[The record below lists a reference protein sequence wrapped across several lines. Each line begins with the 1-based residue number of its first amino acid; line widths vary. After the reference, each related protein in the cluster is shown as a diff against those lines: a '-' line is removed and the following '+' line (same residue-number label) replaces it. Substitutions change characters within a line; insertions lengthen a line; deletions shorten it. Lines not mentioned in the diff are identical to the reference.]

1 MNFLGD
7 SSHVLFD
14 MDGVLL
20 DTEPLYTVAY
30 DEVLAPF
37 GAILD
42 WATKST
48 MMGRTAPESA
58 RLVIEK
64 FGLPLTPEELLTRRK
79 PVLERLLENAPAMA
93 GAEAFVNGL
102 KARGATLAVATSSFR
117 QLFELKTQKHPWF
130 SLFDEIV
137 CGDDPLV
144 KKPKPA
150 PDIFLAAAERL
161 GVAATECVIFEDS
174 PAGVQAAL
182 ASGARVIALI
192 DPQMDRAVYG
202 GVHAIIEKYADLD
215 FQAAPGS

>member
-37 GAILD
+37 GASLD

-48 MMGRTAPESA
+48 MMGRAAPESA
-58 RLVIEK
+58 GLVIQK
-64 FGLPLTPEELLTRRK
+64 FGLPLTPEKLLALRK
-79 PVLERLLENAPAMA
+79 PVLERLLEHAPAMA
-93 GAEAFVNGL
+93 GAEDFVKSL

-117 QLFELKTQKHPWF
+117 QLFELKTRKHPWF
-130 SLFDEIV
+130 ALFDAVV

-144 KKPKPA
+144 KRPKPA

-192 DPQMDRAVYG
+192 DPQMDRAIYG
-202 GVHAIIEKYADLD
+202 GAHAIIEKYSELD
-215 FQAAPGS
+215 FQVAPRA